1 MHGNTA
7 MYDVIVSD
15 LDGTLLNSQH
25 RISGYTR
32 EVLHELTRRGVEFIV
47 ATGRHHVDV
56 RAIRDQLG
64 LNVSLITSNGARIHD
79 ADDNL
84 LHNQSIPADMVEE
97 LLFRFR
103 LPEVHLNLYQGDHWL
118 VEEPL
123 PALLDF
129 CPDSP
134 FRYRVTDLRQLPA
147 DGVDKVF
154 YAGSHAQLEKMEDL
168 LLAHFGDRLN
178 ITFSLPICL
187 EVMHGSVNKG
197 SAVASLAALRNTP
210 LARVIAFGDG
220 MNDYEML
227 RRAGTGVVMANAHTR
242 LQDAL
247 PHHERTHSADD
258 DGVARY
264 LARVFEL

>member
-1 MHGNTA
+1 

-25 RISGYTR
+25 RISDYTR

-79 ADDNL
+79 AQDRL
-84 LHNQSIPADMVEE
+84 LHSRAIPPHMVED

-103 LPEVHLNLYQGDHWL
+103 LPGVHLNLYQGDHWL

-134 FRYRVTDLRQLPA
+134 FRYRVTDLGQLSIE
-147 DGVDKVF
+147 GVDKVF
-154 YAGSHAQLEKMEDL
+154 YAGSHDQLIEVEDM
-168 LLAHFGDRLN
+168 LLAHFGDKLN

-187 EVMHGSVNKG
+187 EVMHGAVNKG
-197 SAVASLAALRNTP
+197 SAMASLAERSKTP
-210 LARVIAFGDG
+210 MERVIAFGDG

-227 RRAGTGVVMANAHTR
+227 HRAGTGVVMANAHTR

-247 PHHERTHSADD
+247 PHHARTHSADE

>member
-1 MHGNTA
+1 

-25 RISGYTR
+25 RISGYTQD
-32 EVLHELTRRGVEFIV
+32 VLHELTRRGVEFIV

-56 RAIRDQLG
+56 RAMRDQLG
-64 LNVSLITSNGARIHD
+64 LNVTLVTSNGARIHD
-79 ADDNL
+79 AQDKL
-84 LHNQSIPADMVEE
+84 LHNRSIPPEMVED

-103 LPEVHLNLYQGDHWL
+103 LPEVHLNLYQGDNWL

-123 PALLDF
+123 PVLLDF
-129 CPDSP
+129 SPDSA
-134 FRYRVTDLRQLPA
+134 FRYRVTDLRRL
-147 DGVDKVF
+147 GMEGIDKVF
-154 YAGSHAQLEKMEDL
+154 FAGDHDQLVKVEDM

-187 EVMHGSVNKG
+187 EVMHGEVNKG
-197 SAVASLAALRNTP
+197 SAMASLAKQRNTP
-210 LARVIAFGDG
+210 LERVIAFGDG

-227 RRAGTGVVMANAHTR
+227 RRAGKGVVMANAHTR

-247 PHHERTHSADD
+247 PHHDRTLSADE

-264 LARVFEL
+264 LARLYQL

>member
-1 MHGNTA
+1 

-32 EVLHELTRRGVEFIV
+32 EVLHELSGRGVEFIV

-56 RAIRDQLG
+56 RAIREQLG

-79 ADDNL
+79 AGDQL
-84 LHNQSIPADMVEE
+84 LHNQSIPAGMVAD

-103 LPEVHLNLYQGDHWL
+103 LPGVHLNLYQGDDWL

-134 FRYRVTDLRQLPA
+134 FRYRVTDLTRLSD

-154 YAGSHAQLEKMEDL
+154 YAGDHEQLVKVEDM
-168 LLAHFGDRLN
+168 LLAHFGDKLN

-187 EVMHGSVNKG
+187 EVMHGEVNKG
-197 SAVASLAALRNTP
+197 SAMASLAGQRNTP
-210 LARVIAFGDG
+210 LERVIAFGDG

-227 RRAGTGVVMANAHTR
+227 RQAGKGVVMANAHTR

-247 PHHERTHSADD
+247 PHHDRAHSADD